1 MKRILIS
8 ITLICSSFVFAEFL
22 DEINKIDN
30 EIQNKNYEKAYRM
43 SVNMLSNSN
52 LSTTE
57 KATVEALIQDIE
69 NKMKIVSIDETLSAI
84 TNGTITLPSETV
96 SSSTKFEKYK
106 EYEKQVLSTNNE
118 DAIHSLALLYV
129 KDGLYERAMHLA
141 LKDKKGSIKNIYL
154 AATCARMIGKYDTSI
169 NLYSKVL
176 NVDGQ
181 HAKSILGLAM
191 AYKGKGDFNKALHY
205 MQKYS
210 HYDSSAEVINAIN
223 SLQSR

>member
-1 MKRILIS
+1 
-8 ITLICSSFVFAEFL
+8 
-22 DEINKIDN
+22 
-30 EIQNKNYEKAYRM
+30 
-43 SVNMLSNSN
+43 
-52 LSTTE
+52 
-57 KATVEALIQDIE
+57 
-69 NKMKIVSIDETLSAI
+69 
-84 TNGTITLPSETV
+84 
-96 SSSTKFEKYK
+96 
-106 EYEKQVLSTNNE
+106 
-118 DAIHSLALLYV
+118 
-129 KDGLYERAMHLA
+129 MHLA

-191 AYKGKGDFNKALHY
+191 AYKGKGDFDKALHY